1 FQRENYWLMPSA
13 QGGDVAAAGLDRV
26 EHPVLAAAV
35 QMGDRDEWVFT
46 GRLSTDS
53 QPWVR
58 DHVVLGVLIVPG
70 TAWVE
75 LALAA
80 GRRVGA
86 PVVDELV
93 MEAPL
98 LLDEGTTA
106 QVRVSVGAA
115 GEDGRRE
122 LVIFA
127 RTEAGEDAGM
137 TCHARGW
144 LAPQEAAAVSSWAPV
159 EWP

>member
-1 FQRENYWLMPSA
+1 ETFAGFLGRAHTAGAGVDWNAFYAGTGARRVDLPTYAFQRENYWLMPSA
-13 QGGDVAAAGLDRV
+13 QGGDVTAAGLDRV
-26 EHPVLAAAV
+26 EHPLMAAAV
-35 QMGDRDEWVFT
+35 QLGDRDEWVFT

-58 DHVVLGVLIVPG
+58 DHVVLGAVIVPG

-75 LALAA
+75 LVSAA

-98 LLDEGTTA
+98 LLEEGTAA
-106 QVRVSVGAA
+106 QLRVTVG
-115 GEDGRRE
+115 
-122 LVIFA
+122 
-127 RTEAGEDAGM
+127 
-137 TCHARGW
+137 
-144 LAPQEAAAVSSWAPV
+144 
-159 EWP
+159 